1 MLLTS
6 YENGEILWVLLC
18 RMAESTDTCA
28 GLYKECYVLTT
39 GQNALWTLLQYAV
52 GMCQI
57 PTVHC
62 RFTDAVD
69 VNK

>member
-1 MLLTS
+1 
-6 YENGEILWVLLC
+6 
-18 RMAESTDTCA
+18 MAESTDTCA